1 MKYARMTN
9 GTAAE
14 VVSPQTWATFNDA
27 VQALFIEAPAHIERG
42 WTLDGGEW
50 SAPEPPPAPEPQPRP
65 LSRLQFE
72 GLVQQAAQ
80 LTDAQFIA
88 ALDDANLRLMW
99 HRLNIASQVE
109 RDHELTQ
116 AGMAALVAT
125 GHLTEAQVQAIMDA
139 WPDA

>member
-1 MKYARMTN
+1 MLTPIPIPTPL
-9 GTAAE
+9 GP
-14 VVSPQTWATFNDA
+14 S
-27 VQALFIEAPAHIERG
+27 G
-42 WTLDGGEW
+42 
-50 SAPEPPPAPEPQPRP
+50 PRP

-80 LTDAQFIA
+80 LTDTQFLA

-125 GHLTEAQVQAIMDA
+125 GHLTDAQVAAIMAA
-139 WPDA
+139 WPTDA